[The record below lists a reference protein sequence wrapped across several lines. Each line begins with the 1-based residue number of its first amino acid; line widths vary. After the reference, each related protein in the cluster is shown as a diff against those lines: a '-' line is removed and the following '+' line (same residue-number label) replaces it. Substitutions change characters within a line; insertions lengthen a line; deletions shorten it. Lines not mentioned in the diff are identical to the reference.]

1 MYFDRIKKILF
12 LIGIPITII
21 ILLIVMSD
29 RSNNEDE
36 TQIIDKNEPKDPDD
50 PLSDKAT
57 SNEALIDDQQMVV
70 DVKGEVNKPGVYE
83 MEEEDRVINAIE
95 IAGGFTEEADQ
106 TQVNLAQRIQDEM
119 VISVVKEGDTE
130 AQTLSVNEKDK
141 LHLNQATLEEIEA
154 LNGIGPTKA
163 EAIVQYREENGL
175 FKSVEDLLNVSG
187 IGEKM
192 LEAFQEDIQVP

>member
-1 MYFDRIKKILF
+1 
-12 LIGIPITII
+12 
-21 ILLIVMSD
+21 MSD

>member
-187 IGEKM
+187 IGEKT